1 MKCLRFNIETP
12 YLVNFRIPFST
23 ITILSYSFPPYT
35 TVRGLLANALGLE
48 RDDYS
53 LQELYEISLKPL
65 NMPERSQDIVLMKKL
80 KSNLFPRERK
90 LLKKINESGRIASDL
105 NKEELET
112 LNGLKYVRSTS
123 APFVKEFITQIECV
137 IYALGDIK
145 DLTNLKYALEN
156 PARPL
161 YIGASDDFVII
172 DNIEIVDAIEDKSNS
187 IDSIMRINDNIQPID
202 KKRIVGRIP
211 YKFKAINS
219 KKKEYTREDAIVAAP
234 TPRTKLL
241 LNGSIE
247 CYIVEGDHIAF

>member
-1 MKCLRFNIETP
+1 
-12 YLVNFRIPFST
+12 
-23 ITILSYSFPPYT
+23 
-35 TVRGLLANALGLE
+35 
-48 RDDYS
+48 
-53 LQELYEISLKPL
+53 
-65 NMPERSQDIVLMKKL
+65 MKKL

-202 KKRIVGRIP
+202 KKRIVGR
-211 YKFKAINS
+211 FHINLRLS
-219 KKKEYTREDAIVAAP
+219 ILRKKNTQEKMQSSLLP
-234 TPRTKLL
+234 LQRTKLL